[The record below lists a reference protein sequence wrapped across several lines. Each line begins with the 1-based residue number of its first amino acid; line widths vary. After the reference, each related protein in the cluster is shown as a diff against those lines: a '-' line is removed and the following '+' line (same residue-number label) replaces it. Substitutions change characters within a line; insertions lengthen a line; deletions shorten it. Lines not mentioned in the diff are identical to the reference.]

1 MARVGATALE
11 WSSAVHIGGSLVA
24 LIGCFL
30 IFYYLRGG
38 ADAEPLH
45 LFEAYHIACLFSAS
59 NTAFLSSTLLLLWRM
74 FHNPEKSA
82 LGISLHAQRL
92 NLAAVFLRCIWIFQ
106 SHFSRSWLTCI
117 EAALSVLSTVT
128 LAVVIDPQLSAMI
141 SILPSER
148 RPVCATPEAFPSAP
162 LFVGCVFFAFCAA
175 PLHADSLQW
184 MFAAATIYVEAGAVL
199 PQRSLLIKTK
209 SLPAL
214 TSHAFFL
221 LAIAGTHA
229 LTSCGRETSEWLTA
243 RVARHAGR
251 SAAPSDVGRADAR
264 GGAAHRAYAGC
275 RHPCMSARAYTP
287 KRPHAHTPTRPHAC
301 IHARTSTDCHGP
313 RRILCLH

>member
-221 LAIAGTHA
+221 LAIAGA
-229 LTSCGRETSEWLTA
+229 LRLAMWVVLMLEGELHIVLMLGDFLHTA
-243 RVARHAGR
+243 FLADFVVIYFRSLASSGLGGLLAG
-251 SAAPSDVGRADAR
+251 SDIQLSSMEASV
-264 GGAAHRAYAGC
+264 
-275 RHPCMSARAYTP
+275 
-287 KRPHAHTPTRPHAC
+287 
-301 IHARTSTDCHGP
+301 
-313 RRILCLH
+313 